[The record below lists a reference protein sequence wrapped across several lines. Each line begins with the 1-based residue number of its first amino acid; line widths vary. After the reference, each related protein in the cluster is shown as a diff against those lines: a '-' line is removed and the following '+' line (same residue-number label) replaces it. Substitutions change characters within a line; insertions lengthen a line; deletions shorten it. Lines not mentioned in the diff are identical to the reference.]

1 MTRRL
6 TCLEGYLAVLRACNW
21 NYLGVSYVPWGA
33 VQNNPFLAWR
43 PLEGLV
49 GQKGGREMFCVLF
62 LWHLAVQ
69 TDWYRNIN
77 TFATHAVLK
86 GVLGVAQRKMSCG
99 SFPSQGFVC
108 SQGHGRWSAE
118 PGMVCR
124 GRNGTAPG
132 SHLHVLEGN
141 FGSGSGFL
149 ASKLGAVLLISQR
162 INNMEEEWDLER

>member
-1 MTRRL
+1 MRDIWQCSELATEII
-6 TCLEGYLAVLRACNW
+6 LEYLMCH
-21 NYLGVSYVPWGA
+21 
-33 VQNNPFLAWR
+33 
-43 PLEGLV
+43 EGLFRIIPFWH
-49 GQKGGREMFCVLF
+49 GGPWKDLWDRKEGEKCFVFCFCDTLLF
-62 LWHLAVQ
+62 RLS
-69 TDWYRNIN
+69 DWYRNIN

-118 PGMVCR
+118 PGMVRR

-162 INNMEEEWDLER
+162 INNMEEE